1 LNLPNNN
8 INPRFKSLLT
18 TLITL
23 SILVCLGIL
32 LFGLYDNEIH
42 EYRTINEYKRIMN
55 GKSQSLNKKIQER
68 TDVSQRPITLP
79 LEQKKVNIKQPKETE
94 RVLYEEDIIK
104 LKNQI
109 YDSLQFAYEMIT
121 AKIIPRPEIASKAL
135 LSFSLPKTKTYKTQ
149 YLIIDE
155 SNAEFIFHNDE
166 NVSKRI
172 LKGFRANL
180 SLVSNPNKLLEIKTN
195 EIDQNMVIS
204 DYVQNIKPLDSSIA
218 QIAPE
223 HFRTFY
229 ILDVFNVK
237 DSCSH
242 GDKVYDVV
250 VQTLTKYGFKDIII
264 EKIKKIPINYFNNI
278 EYGKKL
284 IQAYNKIFEDEN
296 EIGSEIKILPPS
308 DSIENI
314 YRNNFR
320 YTSPN
325 YMRSVISFCEK
336 DQPDIISNSYSLQ
349 TPSITYPPAWTFTHN
364 ASESA
369 NTNYLASGTNDNE
382 FIEKYKKA
390 TKFGYTEPYFSFLN
404 SVEEFGVILVGNKV
418 NTGKFGGMY
427 SEGGKLMHTL
437 GHGSNWGNDS
447 TCIKQYHNGSS
458 FATPEVA
465 TKLFIAKAYWRSKG
479 LTVDP
484 VEARNRVILA
494 TNLEGEFINKF
505 SSAGTLSIEKLLQTD
520 SAYLVN
526 KGDSIFGL
534 NNILKAHIIFNQSSI
549 GYRVF
554 ETSTKDGIKGLYKID
569 NSWYAI
575 FNDEN
580 KWIQISEPK
589 DFIIVYA
596 DPSDN
601 VKFISKEDFVK
612 SYKQFVVL
620 NKTE

>member
-1 LNLPNNN
+1 M
-8 INPRFKSLLT
+8 KSE
-18 TLITL
+18 
-23 SILVCLGIL
+23 S
-32 LFGLYDNEIH
+32 H
-42 EYRTINEYKRIMN
+42 
-55 GKSQSLNKKIQER
+55 SLNKKIQER

-94 RVLYEEDIIK
+94 GVLYEEDIIK

-135 LSFSLPKTKTYKTQ
+135 ISFSFSKTKTYKTQ

-155 SNAEFIFHNDE
+155 SNAEYIFHRDE
-166 NVSKRI
+166 NLTKTI
-172 LKGFRANL
+172 LERYRANL
-180 SLVSNPNKLLEIKTN
+180 SLVSLPNKLWEIKTN
-195 EIDQNMVIS
+195 QLDQNEVIR
-204 DYVQNIKPLDSSIA
+204 DYVQNIKTLDSSIA

-229 ILDVFNVK
+229 ILDIFNVK

-250 VQTLTKYGFKDIII
+250 AQTLTKYGFKDIII
-264 EKIKKIPINYFNNI
+264 EKVKKIPINYFNNI
-278 EYGKKL
+278 EYGKKM
-284 IQAYNKIFEDEN
+284 IQTYNEIFEQEDET
-296 EIGSEIKILPPS
+296 GSIIKLLPPS
-308 DSIENI
+308 DSIENK
-314 YRNNFR
+314 YRDNFR

-325 YMRSVISFCEK
+325 YMTSVINFCEK
-336 DQPDIISNSYSLQ
+336 NEPDIISNSYSLIS
-349 TPSITYPPAWTFTHN
+349 PSKSYPPTWTFTHN
-364 ASESA
+364 ASEFA
-369 NTNYLASGTNDNE
+369 HTNYLASGSNDNE
-382 FIEKYKKA
+382 LIEKYENA
-390 TKFGYTEPYFSFLN
+390 INNSYTEPYFSFLKSIN
-404 SVEEFGVILVGNKV
+404 RFGVILVGNKV

-554 ETSTKDGIKGLYKID
+554 ETSSKDGIKGLYKID